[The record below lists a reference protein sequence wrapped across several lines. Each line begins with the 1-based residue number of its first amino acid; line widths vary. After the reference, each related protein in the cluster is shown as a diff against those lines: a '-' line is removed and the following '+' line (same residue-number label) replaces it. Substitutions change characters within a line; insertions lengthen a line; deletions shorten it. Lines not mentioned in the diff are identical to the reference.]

1 MGLDLYFHRAKTK
14 EIGYFRKVNFL
25 IPFFENQLGC
35 EIENLRKVKID
46 KDAEELLKR
55 CSAVLDDHSRAK
67 ELLPTQEG
75 FFFGS
80 TDYDDYY
87 FEDVESV
94 RDYVKDTLLPEFDV
108 YMRNGM
114 AVNIPTKDWLE
125 GWNSNK
131 EIAETIT
138 TDRMICIGGS
148 NMD

>member
-46 KDAEELLKR
+46 KEDAEELLKR

-94 RDYVKDTLLPEFDV
+94 RDYVKDTLLPEFDKLFKDDEVKV
-108 YMRNGM
+108 YAKGYVDKKGRLILSRRVEEQN
-114 AVNIPTKDWLE
+114 W
-125 GWNSNK
+125 
-131 EIAETIT
+131 
-138 TDRMICIGGS
+138 
-148 NMD
+148 

>member
-25 IPFFENQLGC
+25 IPFFESQLGC
-35 EIENLRKVKID
+35 EIENLRKIKID
-46 KDAEELLKR
+46 KEDAEELLRR

-94 RDYVKDTLLPEFDV
+94 RDYVKDTLLPEFDKLDFDES
-108 YMRNGM
+108 
-114 AVNIPTKDWLE
+114 IQF
-125 GWNSNK
+125 
-131 EIAETIT
+131 EIWY
-138 TDRMICIGGS
+138 
-148 NMD
+148 